1 MKKILLVAMIF
12 AGALTSCNYDT
23 LPTYNDVDRVYF
35 DYASWISQDLSKQ
48 GYSSTTPNQVKILFG
63 YDKVSKVD
71 STIAIKVR
79 LMGNPVA
86 EDRPIAAELIA
97 TESSA
102 AAGTDIEILPS
113 VIPANEV
120 VGSLYIKLKNT
131 EKIKTTTLLARIR
144 LVPNDYFHVD
154 YTYSQTSASSRTSTE
169 FDIYFDAKKEA
180 PGLWVYT
187 ASTPNLNTYFGTY
200 SSVKLDAI
208 CAATGYTRED
218 FEYDTEAAEEYESGV
233 QAYVKKEL
241 DTRFPSTLGF
251 GLILQLNYYLVAYKA
266 ANGVDLVD
274 ENGNI
279 VLNTYTYSSWR

>member
-1 MKKILLVAMIF
+1 MKKILLVTIIF
-12 AGALTSCNYDT
+12 VGVFTSCDYDT

-35 DYASWISQDLSKQ
+35 DYAAWVLQELPVQ
-48 GYSSTTPNQVKILFG
+48 GYTSTTPNQVKILFG
-63 YDKVSKVD
+63 YDKVIKAD

-79 LMGNPVA
+79 VMGSPVA
-86 EDRPIAAELIA
+86 TDRPIAAEVIA

-102 AAGTDIEILPS
+102 TAGTDVEILPS

-131 EKIKTTTLLARIR
+131 EKLKTNTLLARIR

-154 YTYSQTSASSRTSTE
+154 FTNTRSGSDRTATE
-169 FDIYFDAKKEA
+169 FEIYFDAKKEA

-218 FEYDTEAAEEYESGV
+218 FEYDADAAEEYESGV

-241 DTRFPSTLGF
+241 DTRFPSALTF
-251 GLILQLNYYLVAYKA
+251 GLVLQLNYYLVAYKA